1 MKKRTEGII
10 IIALAV
16 AGFLLAIMFL
26 GLDTPLLL
34 VLVFLAVLGVGIS
47 VLVDG
52 NKAVRSEGHFRAE
65 DEIVDSRK
73 LHEEMNQELEKSGKS
88 SLEAINTIGGISTN
102 NLARKDKSWSSVP
115 DFFWKLIRKNNKK

>member
-10 IIALAV
+10 IIAIAV
-16 AGFLLAIMFL
+16 AAFLLAIGIL
-26 GLDTPLLL
+26 GLDTPLLI
-34 VLVFLAVLGVGIS
+34 VLLFLAVLGVGIS

-52 NKAVRSEGHFRAE
+52 SRAVRSGEHSRTE
-65 DEIVDSRK
+65 NEIIDSHK
-73 LHEEMNQELEKSGKS
+73 LHEEMNRELKNSGKS
-88 SLEAINTIGGISTN
+88 NIEAINTIGGVSTN